1 MCPACMATVALIP
14 AGATSAGGLTALA
27 AKTFRAKTTATDM
40 APTTFKEGEQDGPPE
55 NRVTS

>member
-1 MCPACMATVALIP
+1 MATVALIA